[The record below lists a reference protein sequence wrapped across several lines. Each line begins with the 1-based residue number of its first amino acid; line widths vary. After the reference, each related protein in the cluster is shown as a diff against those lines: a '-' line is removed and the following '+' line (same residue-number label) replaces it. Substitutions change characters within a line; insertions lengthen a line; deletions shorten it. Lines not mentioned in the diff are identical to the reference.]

1 MKKLLPLIIIIF
13 SINLSAQI
21 RLKIRPDML
30 IDEKAYPNASPYLM
44 FDEQSAI
51 VNEPPTTKPVTTWA
65 SYASKDLYYPLT
77 AIIDLGKTIKISNIY
92 IYDVGGVANLSFY
105 TKGATTWDLLFKDP
119 LTGYDSWNKHAV
131 NAQVR
136 YLRVISDS
144 PDGSF
149 PEVVIYGDQQ
159 TLAPVYSIVPTP
171 TYPLMEDFVGINIL
185 HVNDINYAS
194 SFKNIRQFHLW
205 AWNEAN
211 TKIIGY
217 PGYPNNQ
224 YGFNPSPVTNW
235 NFDQVYKDYK
245 DKGMRISPALQG
257 SAFWLFNDTTG
268 AFADNKPVTGTK
280 DSEKAATYMEHSDY
294 IYQFVARYGKNPVSS
309 SKIKLRSDN
318 TIKTAQG
325 TIEGV
330 ENWNEPNKT
339 WKGRAGLFQ
348 PFEYAA
354 MTSAD
359 YDGHQGT
366 LGATV
371 GAKNADPNIPF
382 IMAGLTGMDTVYL
395 KAMLYWFKMNR
406 TDFKNPFN
414 IINFHHYSND
424 AGGQIGTPLY
434 GVSPEADG
442 LEKKVYDV
450 VGFAHRNL
458 INKPIWITE
467 FGYDVSQATSQ
478 RAKIYSSFLGE
489 DVQAMWLVRSYMAIC
504 AGGAD
509 RAYGFWLEDDNST
522 SNDLFGTC
530 GIVKQIPPAVPTPKK
545 SWYWL
550 TTMNKV
556 LGKYSFDSKVIDGK
570 TYAYKFK
577 SSLFADTTIYCLWN
591 GTSDGSTVLNY
602 TLPVTRDKAILVS
615 PKVGAMAGVQTPL
628 VVNNGKVI
636 LTVTESPVYVKVFG
650 NLNTITGIADQSVVA
665 SNQIDLYPNPSSG
678 ISYVVLPENLKAN
691 EVKVYDAKGSMVWS
705 NNYTELSSITE
716 INTGKFENGIY
727 SVKVSGSG
735 FSSIVKKLVV
745 NK

>member
-1 MKKLLPLIIIIF
+1 M
-13 SINLSAQI
+13 SVNLSGQI

-30 IDEKAYPNASPYLM
+30 IDEKAYPNASPYRM
-44 FDEQSAI
+44 FDEQST
-51 VNEPPTTKPVTTWA
+51 VVSEPPTTKPVTTWA
-65 SYASKDLYYPLT
+65 NYISKELYYPLT
-77 AIIDLGKTIKISNIY
+77 AIIDLGRTIRVSNIY

-105 TKGATTWDLLFKDP
+105 NKGATTWDLLFKDP
-119 LTGYDSWNKHAV
+119 LTGYDTWNKHTI

-159 TLAPVYSIVPTP
+159 TLAPVYNAVPTP
-171 TYPLMEDFVGINIL
+171 TYPVMEDFIGVNIL

-211 TKIIGY
+211 TDIVGY

-224 YGFNPSPVTNW
+224 YGFNPSPGSYW

-257 SAFWLFNDTTG
+257 SAFWLFNSTG
-268 AFADNKPVTGTK
+268 DITDNKPIIGTE
-280 DSEKAATYMEHSDY
+280 DPEKPASYIEHSDY
-294 IYQFVARYGKNPVSS
+294 IYQFVARYGKNPVAT

-366 LGATV
+366 LGTTV

-382 IMAGLTGMDTVYL
+382 IMAGLTGMDTIYL
-395 KAMLYWFKMNR
+395 KAMLYWFKQNR

-442 LEKKVYDV
+442 LEKKVFDV
-450 VGFAHRNL
+450 VGFSHRNL

-478 RAKIYSSFLGE
+478 RSKVYGSFLGE
-489 DVQAMWLVRSYMAIC
+489 DVQAMWLVRSYLAIC

-509 RAYGFWLEDDNST
+509 RAYGFWLQDDNST
-522 SNDLFGTC
+522 SNELFGTC
-530 GIVKQIPPAVPTPKK
+530 GIVKQVPPAVPTPRK
-545 SWYWL
+545 SFYWL

-570 TYAYKFK
+570 TYSYKFK
-577 SSLFADTTIYCLWN
+577 SSLFSDTTIYCIWN

-602 TLPVTRDKAILVS
+602 QLPTLRDKAILIS
-615 PKVGAMAGVQTPL
+615 PKVGANAGVQTPL
-628 VVNNGKVI
+628 IVANGKI
-636 LTVTESPVYVKVFG
+636 TLTVTENPVYVKVFG
-650 NLNTITGIADQSVVA
+650 NIITSLSEQQNVSSI
-665 SNQIDLYPNPSSG
+665 QIDLFPNPSAG
-678 ISYVVLPENLKAN
+678 ITYVVLPQNMRAN
-691 EVKVYDAKGSMVWS
+691 EVQVYDVRGSMVWS
-705 NNYTELSSITE
+705 NSSKEALPVTE
-716 INTGKFENGIY
+716 INTTNFENGIY
-727 SVKVSGSG
+727 NVKISGSG
-735 FSSIVKKLVV
+735 FSTIVKKLVV
-745 NK
+745 SK